1 MNRDR
6 FLAQMLAW
14 RQVVGRNP
22 ALAAGVKEEWDAWL
36 LSQGADPPDMAKALL
51 VVVADISCAEDVTA
65 HIALAQLLALGTLRF
80 ELVLSLPTEMTTR
93 IVREQAAR
101 AGWHGFVHIVDSGER
116 LRLLERLPE
125 DSPLAVF
132 PGPAILS
139 PKSLE
144 KMFAAT
150 HDWRLLPQQG
160 DESDDGVFVWG
171 KGFFGRAGD
180 YAESLAAPARRAK
193 RPSAE
198 ALQLLSGDPTEL
210 GLCTAEREPPARNQ
224 WPKANAPLE
233 TAKSDEGTIDL
244 SLVEPGDEIVI
255 RSYRGP
261 LPSTAFERRC
271 ARLFAAGEEL
281 KIRLPGSMLTTAPKV
296 VQLESYK
303 ANGRVIASNLLVR
316 VPPSHLKPS
325 MVSAYL
331 NKGGGGNGV
340 IHAFANGIG
349 CRLAYAEDE
358 PEVLSDVP
366 VVWGVLRDSD
376 RILAQAKAQGLYFFY
391 IDHAYFNRGHGK
403 TYRISR
409 NRYEAGPVRKC
420 PGDRAEGL
428 GIRLLPW
435 RKGGTEIL
443 VCPPT
448 DYFMAAHDC
457 LDWLETTLAALGEV
471 TDRPVIVR
479 EKPKEGETA
488 VPLPKAL
495 ETAHA
500 LVTHSSNVAIE
511 AACLGTPVFVST
523 ASAAAPIGRTHLSQ
537 IEDPAYPDRT
547 EWLAHLAYNQ
557 FSFEEIEEGRA
568 WQMLLELEERELA

>member
-1 MNRDR
+1 
-6 FLAQMLAW
+6 MLAW

-22 ALAAGVKEEWDAWL
+22 ALAAAIREEWEAWL
-36 LSQGADPPDMAKALL
+36 LSQRADPPDMAKALL
-51 VVVADISCAEDVTA
+51 VVVADISCVEDLAA
-65 HIALAQLLALGTLRF
+65 HVPLAQLLALGTLRL
-80 ELVLSLPTEMTTR
+80 ELVLTLPSEQAMR
-93 IVREQAAR
+93 IVRERAAR
-101 AGWHGFVHIVDSGER
+101 EGWQGFVQIIDSTER

-132 PGPAILS
+132 PGPAILG
-139 PKSLE
+139 PECLE

-150 HDWRLLPQQG
+150 HDWRLLPQLNDG
-160 DESDDGVFVWG
+160 TDDGTFVCG
-171 KGFFGRAGD
+171 TGFFGRAGD
-180 YAESLAAPARRAK
+180 YSEGGEPPARRNK
-193 RPSAE
+193 RLSEE
-198 ALQLLSGDPTEL
+198 AVRLLGGEPAEL
-210 GLCTAEREPPARNQ
+210 GLGTADREPPARNQ

-233 TAKSDEGTIDL
+233 AAKADEDKVDL

-255 RSYRGP
+255 RTYRGP
-261 LPSTAFERRC
+261 LPSTAFERRS
-271 ARLFAAGEEL
+271 ARLFAPDEEL
-281 KIRLPGSMLTTAPKV
+281 NVRLPGAMLTTAPKI

-303 ANGRVIASNLLVR
+303 ANGRVIGSNLLLR
-316 VPPSHLKPS
+316 VPPSQLKPW

-340 IHAFANGIG
+340 IHAFAEGIG

-376 RILAQAKAQGLYFFY
+376 RILAQAKDQGLYFFY

-420 PGDRAEGL
+420 PDDRAEAL
-428 GIRLLPW
+428 GVKLLPW
-435 RKGGTEIL
+435 RKGGAEIL

-448 DYFMAAHDC
+448 DYFMTAHSC
-457 LDWLETTLAALGEV
+457 PDWLETTLAELAAV
-471 TDRPVIVR
+471 TDRPIVVR
-479 EKPKEGETA
+479 QKPKEGETS

-511 AACLGTPVFVST
+511 AACMGTPVFVST
-523 ASAAAPIGRTHLSQ
+523 ASAAAPIGRTDLSQ

-547 EWLAHLAYNQ
+547 DWLAHLAYNQ
-557 FSFEEIEEGRA
+557 FSFEEIADGRA
-568 WQMLLELEERELA
+568 WRMLLELEERELA